1 MNAAVVELFDGV
13 DDLIR
18 RVADTE
24 NPEIRKVRAKVHA
37 ALMVAKSA
45 CQSESRLEPAPRAC
59 AQMEPAMVAD
69 GSVEIAEDWLSHYST
84 PTLGVALLVGLSLGL
99 MLRQ

>member
-1 MNAAVVELFDGV
+1 MNTAVVELFDGV

-37 ALMVAKSA
+37 ALVVAKNA
-45 CQSESRLEPAPRAC
+45 CDVEPKPVPRPQAVAPA
-59 AQMEPAMVAD
+59 VAAN
-69 GSVEIAEDWLSHYST
+69 GTVGVAEDWLSQYSAES
-84 PTLGVALLVGLSLGL
+84 LGVALLVGLGLGL
-99 MLRQ
+99 ILRQ